1 MTLQVTQA
9 AITEILR
16 LYQQRQA
23 EVNARSQDA
32 STALDE
38 AGSEAVQAQLD
49 FVPGGCAE
57 QRYQLN
63 FNHGLPGSQA
73 VDCGVVALSIS
84 QDAWPH
90 VQQLTLDYVEDLMGG
105 SFRFDNPQLPDT
117 CNCGQSFRLLPS
129 ESSLE

>member
-16 LYQQRQA
+16 LHQHRHGEANA
-23 EVNARSQDA
+23 EVA
-32 STALDE
+32 SDE
-38 AGSEAVQAQLD
+38 TKTTEAQLD
-49 FVPGGCAE
+49 FVTGGCAD

-63 FNHGLPGSQA
+63 FNIDSVGSQT
-73 VDCGVVALSIS
+73 VRCGAVALHVS
-84 QDAWPH
+84 QTAWPY

-117 CNCGQSFRLLPS
+117 CNCGQSFRLVLS
-129 ESSLE
+129 E